1 MLYMISEVEQIV
13 EKGEPMEDMTIR
25 QIRLAKEIT
34 LQQMAERLGV
44 HPNTYAAW
52 EKEPNSISIGNAF
65 RIAEI
70 FGMSVDDIFLNSNS
84 TKC

>member
-1 MLYMISEVEQIV
+1 MNDL
-13 EKGEPMEDMTIR
+13 TIK

-34 LQQMAERLGV
+34 IQQMAKRLGV

-52 EKEPNSISIGNAF
+52 EKEPLTITIGNAF
-65 RIAEI
+65 KIAEI
-70 FGMSVDDIFLNSNS
+70 FEVSVDDIFLPLNA